1 MLEALKILY
10 LIFLPLV
17 RIALG
22 VAELLLPQMLAY
34 QTEIF
39 TRHGRGA
46 RESAK
51 DGYVQYSL
59 SSLLLVSKALGI

>member
-1 MLEALKILY
+1 MY
-10 LIFLPLV
+10 LVFLPLV

-22 VAELLLPQMLAY
+22 VAGLLLPQMLAY
-34 QTEIF
+34 QTDIF

-46 RESAK
+46 SESAK

-59 SSLLLVSKALGI
+59 SSRLLVSKALGIIII